1 MRCFLAIELPK
12 EIKEE
17 LLKLQKQLP
26 DASMKLIEPENLH
39 LTLKFFGEIDDSQVN
54 KIKDTLDQVKFG
66 KFKASLGKIGVF
78 PLPTF
83 VRVVWIALEPIEK
96 VKELHKKIDA
106 VLEKEGIKK
115 DQSFESHIT
124 LTRVRFIQNKEEF
137 SKKLQDIKIN
147 PIEFEITKF
156 ALKKSELTKA
166 GPIYETI
173 KEYTLQ

>member
-12 EIKEE
+12 EVKEE

-26 DASMKLIEPENLH
+26 DASMKLVEPENLH

-54 KIKDTLDQVKFG
+54 KIKNALDRVKFEKFRASFG
-66 KFKASLGKIGVF
+66 KVGVF

-83 VRVVWIALEPIEK
+83 VRVVWIALEPIEN
-96 VKELHKKIDA
+96 VKELHKEIDS
-106 VLEKEGIKK
+106 VLDKEGIKEDK
-115 DQSFESHIT
+115 SFESHIT

-137 SKKLQDIKIN
+137 SKKLQEININ
-147 PIEFEITKF
+147 PIEFEVQKF
-156 ALKKSELTKA
+156 ALKKSELTRK

-173 KEYTLQ
+173 KEYTLR